1 MVKPV
6 PMLAK
11 LSRPRLYDTVPR
23 ERLFACLD
31 DNQRLPVTL
40 VAAPPGAGKTTL
52 VASWLESR
60 KLGGIWYQVD
70 AGDADPATFFHFLGL
85 AEQALPGRP
94 RGLPPLPPLTPEYMA
109 DLDGFARR
117 FFRALYA
124 RLKAPAAVVLD
135 NFQEAGD
142 EGLFH
147 GALLCAIDEVPR
159 GVHLFLVSRHPP
171 PDQYARLAANR
182 SMAFVDWDALKLT
195 AAEAGAIVAGGAA
208 PLDEAAM
215 ASLHARS
222 GGWAAGLVLLAEQ
235 SRRGHAPQSVGDPDS
250 LAQVFA
256 YFAGQL
262 FDQIPTADRRLL
274 VALSFLPSASE
285 AMARELTGG
294 AEAVS
299 LLERLYRRH
308 LFTDRR
314 QGTDRVYTFHALFRA
329 FLQHRAETELSDAE
343 RDDLSRRAGRLLEGT
358 GQPEAAMPLYVS
370 IGDFDAAEALLQ
382 RNAAGLIGQGRWKV
396 VVDWADALPEVRVTE
411 NPWVLYWCG
420 TARIGVDPVSAR
432 TVLERAHA
440 IARQRGDALCQVLCA
455 AGMVDAYFLEYI
467 EFTPISSWIP
477 ELERMFE
484 PGFRFPDAESELRA
498 LGAMLIAATY
508 RAPDHPR
515 IDHCAERVYALLTT
529 SIDTNL
535 RVSAGTFLTLYGTF
549 TGHVELSRSVTK
561 IVTPLLTDPGVHVFR
576 RIFAWAVICWYACN
590 ASDRQLGDRAVAA
603 NLAIAHDE
611 GMHLAERFAVVLGYF
626 LYMDRR
632 DIDAGRRAINRF
644 AEIMI
649 PSHPYEAASL
659 VNMRSWHGVLT
670 GDCRQ
675 SLRNAPDAVRH
686 FNVAGSIPH
695 IMMAL
700 NGRIWGLTEDGNE
713 AEARCAIAEHRR
725 WSMRR
730 NMEWARWAPDAAEA
744 LFALRSGDEPTLCD
758 RLRRIFAH
766 DRDRFDQYGHQ
777 LAWARTWSIALAA
790 AALERDVAAAH
801 VRAYIRTFGLEPPAE
816 ACDGWPWPVRIATL
830 GSFRLEVEGEAVAF
844 APKAP
849 RKVLALLKAIIAFG
863 GRDVKD
869 YLLIDA
875 LWADQEG
882 DVAHDAFRV
891 ALHRLRRLLG
901 RVDAIVVDDGR
912 IGLNPA
918 VCWVDALAFED
929 AIQHETTAG
938 RAHARYRGPFLPD
951 EIAEPWT
958 APMRERLRRRFL
970 HATEEIGSRLESA
983 GENATARALYERARE
998 VEPAATVTGR

>member
-6 PMLAK
+6 PTLAK
-11 LSRPRLYDTVPR
+11 LSRPRLYESVPR
-23 ERLFACLD
+23 ERLFTRLD
-31 DNQRLPVTL
+31 DHQQLPVTL

-60 KLGGIWYQVD
+60 KIGGIWYQVD

-85 AEQALPGRP
+85 AERALPGRP
-94 RGLPPLPPLTPEYMA
+94 HGLPPLPPLTPEYLA

-117 FFRALYA
+117 FFRELYA

-142 EGLFH
+142 EGPLH
-147 GALLCAIDEVPR
+147 GVLLCAIDEVPR

-171 PDQYARLAANR
+171 PDRYARLAANR
-182 SMAFVDWDALKLT
+182 SMALVDWDALKLT
-195 AAEAGAIVAGGAA
+195 AAEAGAIVAGGSA
-208 PLDEAAM
+208 PLDEAAT

-235 SRRGHAPQSVGDPDS
+235 TRRGHAPQFVGDPDS

-262 FDQIPTADRRLL
+262 FDQTPAADRRLL
-274 VALSFLPSASE
+274 VTLSFLPSATE
-285 AMARELTGG
+285 AMARELTGSD
-294 AEAVS
+294 ASVA

-314 QGTDRVYTFHALFRA
+314 QGADRAFTFHALFRA

-343 RDDLSRRAGRLLEGT
+343 RIDLGRRAGRLLEAAA
-358 GQPEAAMPLYVS
+358 QPEAAMPLYVS
-370 IGDFDAAEALLQ
+370 VGDFESAEALL
-382 RNAAGLIGQGRWKV
+382 RRDAPGLIGQGRWKV
-396 VVDWADALPEVRVTE
+396 IVDWTDALPQDRVAG

-420 TARIGVDPVSAR
+420 TARIGVDPAAAR
-432 TVLERAHA
+432 AVLERAHA
-440 IARQRGDALCQVLCA
+440 IASEHGDELCEVLCA

-467 EFTPISSWIP
+467 EFTPITPWIP
-477 ELERMFE
+477 VLERMLE
-484 PGFRFPDAESELRA
+484 PGFRFPDPESELRA
-498 LGAMLIAATY
+498 LGPMLIAATY
-508 RAPDHPR
+508 RAPDHPG
-515 IDHCAERVYALLTT
+515 IDRCVERVYALLTT

-535 RVSAGTFLTLYGTF
+535 RVNAGTYLTLYGSF
-549 TGHVELSRSVTK
+549 TGHLELSRSVTR
-561 IVTPLLTDPGVHVFR
+561 IVTPLLADPGVHVFR
-576 RIFAWAVICWYACN
+576 RIFAWAVICWYSNN
-590 ASDRQLGDRAVAA
+590 ASDHELGDRAVAA
-603 NLAIAHDE
+603 NLAIARDE
-611 GMHLAERFAVVLGYF
+611 GMHLAERFAIVLGYF

-632 DIDAGRRAINRF
+632 DVEACRRAIDRF

-670 GDCRQ
+670 GDRQ
-675 SLRNAPDAVRH
+675 LSLRNAPDAVRH

-700 NGRIWGLTEDGNE
+700 NGRIWGLTENGDE
-713 AEARCAIAEHRR
+713 AEARRAIAEHRS

-744 LFALRSGDEPTLCD
+744 LFALRSGDESTLRD

-766 DRDRFDQYGHQ
+766 DREVFDQYGHQ
-777 LAWARTWSIALAA
+777 LTWARGWSTTLAA
-790 AALERDVAAAH
+790 AALDRDIEAGH
-801 VRAYIRTFGLEPPAE
+801 VRAFIRAFALEPPA
-816 ACDGWPWPVRIATL
+816 AGCDAWPWPIRITTL
-830 GSFRLEVEGEAVAF
+830 GGFTLEVEGEPIGF
-844 APKAP
+844 ARKAP
-849 RKVLALLKAIIAFG
+849 RKVLALLKAIVAFG
-863 GRDVKD
+863 GREVKD

-882 DVAHDAFRV
+882 DVARDAFRV
-891 ALHRLRRLLG
+891 ALHRLRKLLG
-901 RVDAIVVDDGR
+901 RTDAIVTDDGR
-912 IGLNPA
+912 VGFNPEL
-918 VCWVDALAFED
+918 CWVDTVAFEH
-929 AIQHETTAG
+929 AIQDEATAARG
-938 RAHARYRGPFLPD
+938 HARYRGPFLPD
-951 EIAEPWT
+951 DVAEPWT

-970 HATEEIGSRLESA
+970 AATEQIGTRLEQLGDHGS
-983 GENATARALYERARE
+983 ARALYERARE
-998 VEPAATVTGR
+998 IEPAGSSPGR

>member
-1 MVKPV
+1 MVKSV
-6 PMLAK
+6 PTLAK
-11 LSRPRLYDTVPR
+11 LSRPRLYDSVPR
-23 ERLFACLD
+23 ERLFARLD
-31 DNQRLPVTL
+31 DHQRLPVTL
-40 VAAPPGAGKTTL
+40 IAAPPGAGKTTL

-94 RGLPPLPPLTPEYMA
+94 RALPPLPPLTPEYLA

-117 FFRALYA
+117 FFRELYS

-142 EGLFH
+142 EGPLH
-147 GALLCAIDEVPR
+147 GVLLCAIDEVPQ

-171 PDQYARLAANR
+171 PDRYARLAANR
-182 SMAFVDWDALKLT
+182 SMALVDWDAIKLT
-195 AAEAGAIVAGGAA
+195 AAETEAIIGSGAET
-208 PLDEAAM
+208 LDERAV

-262 FDQIPTADRRLL
+262 FDQTPAEDRRLL

-285 AMARELTGG
+285 SMARELTSG
-294 AEAVS
+294 EAAVA

-314 QGTDRVYTFHALFRA
+314 QGTDRAYTFHALFRA
-329 FLQHRAETELSDAE
+329 FLQHRADTELTDAE
-343 RDDLSRRAGRLLEGT
+343 RVDLSRRAAHLLEGA
-358 GQPEAAMPLYVS
+358 GQPEAAMPLYLS
-370 IGDFDAAEALLQ
+370 IGDFDAAEALVQ
-382 RNAAGLIGQGRWKV
+382 RDAAGLIGQGRWKV
-396 VVDWADALPEVRVTE
+396 VVDWTDALPEGRIAE
-411 NPWVLYWCG
+411 NPWMLYWHG

-432 TVLERAHA
+432 TALERAHA
-440 IARQRGDALCQVLCA
+440 IASQRGDELCQVLSA

-467 EFTPISSWIP
+467 EFSPITPWIP
-477 ELERMFE
+477 ALERMFE
-484 PGFRFPDAESELRA
+484 AGFRFPDAESELRA
-498 LGAMLIAATY
+498 LGAMLIATTY

-515 IDHCAERVYALLTT
+515 VERCAERMYALLTT
-529 SIDTNL
+529 PIDTNL
-535 RVSAGTFLTLYGTF
+535 RVSAGTYLTLYGTF
-549 TGHVELSRSVTK
+549 TGHLELARSAAN
-561 IVTPLLTDPGVHVFR
+561 IVIPLLTDSRVHIFR

-590 ASDRQLGDRAVAA
+590 ASDHELGDRAVAA
-603 NLAIAHDE
+603 NLAIGRDE

-632 DIDAGRRAINRF
+632 DVDAGRRAIDRF
-644 AEIMI
+644 AQIMI

-659 VNMRSWHGVLT
+659 VNMRSWHGMLT
-670 GDCRQ
+670 QDRQ
-675 SLRNAPDAVRH
+675 LSLRHAPDAVRH

-700 NGRIWGLTEDGNE
+700 NGRIWGLTEDDDE
-713 AEARCAIAEHRR
+713 AEARRAIAEHRH

-744 LFALRSGDEPTLCD
+744 IFALRKGDEETLCD

-766 DRDRFDQYGHQ
+766 DRDLFDQYGHQ
-777 LAWARTWSIALAA
+777 LNWARNWSTALAA
-790 AALERDVAAAH
+790 AALERDVETAH
-801 VRAYIRTFGLEPPAE
+801 VRAFIRAFAVEPPTAG
-816 ACDGWPWPVRIATL
+816 CDAWPWPIRITTL
-830 GSFRLEVEGEAVAF
+830 GGFVLELDGQPVSFAG
-844 APKAP
+844 KAP

-882 DVAHDAFRV
+882 DVARDAFRV
-891 ALHRLRRLLG
+891 ALHRLRKLLG
-901 RVDAIVVDDGR
+901 RNDAIISDEGR
-912 IGLNPA
+912 VGFDPTL
-918 VCWVDALAFED
+918 CWVDTMAFENGL
-929 AIQHETTAG
+929 Q
-938 RAHARYRGPFLPD
+938 RPAHAARALDRYRGPFLPGD
-951 EIAEPWT
+951 IDEPWT
-958 APMRERLRRRFL
+958 APMRERLRKRFVN
-970 HATEEIGSRLESA
+970 ATERVAAELERAGDHGS
-983 GENATARALYERARE
+983 ARALRTRALE
-998 VEPAATVTGR
+998 IDPLAAVPGR